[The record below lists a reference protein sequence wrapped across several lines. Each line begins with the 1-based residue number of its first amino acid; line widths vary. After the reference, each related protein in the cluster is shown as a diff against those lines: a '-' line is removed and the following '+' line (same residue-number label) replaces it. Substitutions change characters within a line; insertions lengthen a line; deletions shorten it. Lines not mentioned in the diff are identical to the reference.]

1 MENYRE
7 DLVGPRSEDHKNNT
21 LAEEVS
27 ANGEPLWMAFI
38 NDPEAL
44 SLSKDDVQD
53 AKNALAEMKTQQPE
67 IIKMCAHK
75 SIEECKDIVRSLH
88 SGEMAA

>member
-1 MENYRE
+1 MEKYEEN
-7 DLVGPRSEDHKNNT
+7 LVGPRSEDRESDT
-21 LAEEVS
+21 LAEEVA

-44 SLSKDDVQD
+44 SLSKEDVQD

-75 SIEECKDIVRSLH
+75 SIQECKDIVRSLH
-88 SGEMAA
+88 TGEMAA